1 MHSEFGRSWRV
12 FLKNRFNIDCTDR
25 RYDTV
30 SVNAQLLL
38 FPKMNKS
45 WCETGPFCRHY
56 HFTWDV
62 SLSCWRFIKWNLKFM
77 QNLTFSQICSWIL
90 YLKSGKSRGV
100 NIPACLFKVTE
111 YNLLH
116 LVCIFLAVKKIMPE
130 NYQACW
136 IRGEKAGMYPWLAH
150 VPRGAFRHVLIKA
163 H

>member
-12 FLKNRFNIDCTDR
+12 FLKIRFNIDCTDR

-90 YLKSGKSRGV
+90 YLKSGKSWGV

-116 LVCIFLAVKKIMPE
+116 LVCIFLAVKKNLCLKIIKHVEYVGRKQECIPD
-130 NYQACW
+130 W
-136 IRGEKAGMYPWLAH
+136 LMYPE
-150 VPRGAFRHVLIKA
+150 VLLDMCW
-163 H
+163 